1 MSFVSALTSAIL
13 PVLLVAGVGF
23 VLGRI
28 REVQVDALGT
38 VAVYVLTPC
47 LVFYSL
53 ATTSLGSGAVAK
65 IGAGVFGYVAAMTVV
80 SSVAARAL
88 GVDEPHRGAFVLSST
103 FPNAGNYGIPLAR
116 FAFGPIGQSVAVLYI
131 VAQDVLQYTLGV
143 FLAARGGETDLRDS
157 LTQVFRL
164 PLLYGLLAAG
174 LARYLDV
181 VPATDTAL
189 MQTVRLV
196 GDAAIPVMLLMLG
209 IQLANTRSGP
219 SVSRAGVPTALKLG
233 VAPLVALVLALALGF
248 ADRDVAR
255 VFVLECAMPAAVT
268 PLVLTIEFSGDAG
281 TSFSAPEYVSTVI
294 FTTTV
299 CSVATL
305 AVLIWALGAGLLW
318 I

>member
-23 VLGRI
+23 VLGRV
-28 REVQVDALGT
+28 RNVQVDALGT
-38 VAVYVLTPC
+38 VAVYVLIPC

-53 ATTSLGSGAVAK
+53 ATTSLGGGAVVK
-65 IGAGVFGYVAAMTVV
+65 IATGVFGYVAVMTVV
-80 SSVAARAL
+80 SSGAARVL
-88 GVDEPHRGAFVLSST
+88 GIDEPHRGAFVLSST

-131 VAQDVLQYTLGV
+131 VALDVLQYTLGV
-143 FLAARGGETDLRDS
+143 FLAARGGEGDLREAV
-157 LTQVFRL
+157 TMVFQL

-174 LARYLDV
+174 VARYFDA
-181 VPATDTAL
+181 VPPTDTGL
-189 MQTVRLV
+189 MQTIQLV

-219 SVSRAGVPTALKLG
+219 SITRAGVPTALKLG
-233 VAPLVALVLALALGF
+233 VAPVIALALAIPLGF
-248 ADRDVAR
+248 ADSDVAH

-268 PLVLTIEFSGDAG
+268 PLVLTIEFSGDAD

-299 CSVATL
+299 CSIATL
-305 AVLIWALGAGLLW
+305 AVLIWALRGGLLW